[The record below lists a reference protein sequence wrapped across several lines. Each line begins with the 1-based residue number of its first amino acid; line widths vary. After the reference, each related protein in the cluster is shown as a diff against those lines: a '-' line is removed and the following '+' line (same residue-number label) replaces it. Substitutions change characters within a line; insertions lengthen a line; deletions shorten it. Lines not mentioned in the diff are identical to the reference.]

1 MLKLHRCL
9 WWWARIEI
17 KRSEAQGRWSE
28 QREHVPG
35 TSMVLRWGPGPSN
48 FLCHESQES
57 QIRSWSHPGLRAH
70 HEQQVSIPGWKGQWR
85 KTCQSLEYIPH
96 IFTVTQIL
104 GSCNQLLHMWMS
116 CPFSTPK
123 EGKICRTKG
132 CDLFFI
138 GMDSLQKTSKNY
150 YNYFVARKSLK
161 HSPLP
166 SLTVFL
172 PEVAWTRKITSLF
185 FYFQIS

>member
-85 KTCQSLEYIPH
+85 KTRQSLEYIPH

-104 GSCNQLLHMWMS
+104 GSCKPTASHVN
-116 CPFSTPK
+116 
-123 EGKICRTKG
+123 
-132 CDLFFI
+132 
-138 GMDSLQKTSKNY
+138 
-150 YNYFVARKSLK
+150 V
-161 HSPLP
+161 LP
-166 SLTVFL
+166 
-172 PEVAWTRKITSLF
+172 F
-185 FYFQIS
+185 FYSQRRQNLQNQGMWLVLYWNGQSTEDKQKLL

>member
-1 MLKLHRCL
+1 MIWTEGTR
-9 WWWARIEI
+9 ARY
-17 KRSEAQGRWSE
+17 KHGSEVRTWPQ
-28 QREHVPG
+28 Q
-35 TSMVLRWGPGPSN
+35 
-48 FLCHESQES
+48 FLMPWKSRVS
-57 QIRSWSHPGLRAH
+57 IRSWSHPGLRAH